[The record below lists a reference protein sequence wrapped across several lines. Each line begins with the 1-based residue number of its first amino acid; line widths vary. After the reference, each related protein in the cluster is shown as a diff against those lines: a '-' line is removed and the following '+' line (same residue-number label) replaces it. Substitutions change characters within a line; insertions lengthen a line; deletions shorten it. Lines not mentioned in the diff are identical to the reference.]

1 MIFKQ
6 YASYLITTTQAFQLI
21 YLLLFIVLKSILLN
35 TSRLAVNTFCFRPVH
50 ALLIFKWILFAT
62 GVSLILLRG

>member
-1 MIFKQ
+1 MIFEQ
-6 YASYLITTTQAFQLI
+6 YASYVITTTRSFQLI

-35 TSRLAVNTFCFRPVH
+35 TSRLAVNTFCFRTVH

-62 GVSLILLRG
+62 VVSLILLRE